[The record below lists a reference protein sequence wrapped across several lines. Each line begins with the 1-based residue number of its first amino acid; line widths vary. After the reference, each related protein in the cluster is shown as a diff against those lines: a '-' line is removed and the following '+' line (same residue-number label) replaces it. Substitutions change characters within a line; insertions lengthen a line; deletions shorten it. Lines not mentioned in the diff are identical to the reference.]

1 MFQCFLN
8 PIIDYIVFLI
18 NGVSFPADKQYI
30 TRFKDFPEMIQFVEI
45 FLDFDLR
52 EGCKGPLV
60 CGSNQLDGEWEKG
73 LA

>member
-1 MFQCFLN
+1 
-8 PIIDYIVFLI
+8 
-18 NGVSFPADKQYI
+18 
-30 TRFKDFPEMIQFVEI
+30 MIQFVEI